1 MTAEIIVFK
10 IKFTYAD
17 TIDITTLAVVSKKGD
32 KKLEFNLPR
41 GLTITA
47 DGSLII
53 CDSENHRIQIISC
66 SNKFVRSFGEKGS
79 DLGQFNEPYDIAI
92 RNHNAVIVTDR
103 LNNRVQCFTI
113 DGQFTAI
120 LDIAD
125 NQFPGACLYQLTNL
139 LSSQLGLVALI
150 RS

>member
-1 MTAEIIVFK
+1 MTAEIIAFK

-53 CDSENHRIQIISC
+53 CDSENHRMQIISR
-66 SNKFVRSFGEKGS
+66 SNKFVRSFGEKGN
-79 DLGQFNEPYDIAI
+79 DPGQFNEP
-92 RNHNAVIVTDR
+92 
-103 LNNRVQCFTI
+103 
-113 DGQFTAI
+113 
-120 LDIAD
+120 
-125 NQFPGACLYQLTNL
+125 
-139 LSSQLGLVALI
+139 
-150 RS
+150 